1 MTTQIFLI
9 RHGITA
15 WNKQRRYCGRLDV
28 GLSREGRQ
36 QAAKLR
42 RKLEKVSFDKIYC
55 SSKRRAVQTCRII
68 FGRARFTKVAG
79 LREINFGVLEGLR
92 HEEIAATYGRL
103 YESWI
108 KDPYKNRIPKAEP
121 MRAFKKRI
129 CRTIRKIASSNPGK
143 TVAVVCHGGAIGIF
157 VSSVLKTRDF
167 WRYVP
172 QATSVTVVEYR
183 KAAPRIKKFNDIA
196 HLEQP

>member
-1 MTTQIFLI
+1 MTTRLLLI

-42 RKLEKVSFDKIYC
+42 RQLQGVSFDKVYC
-55 SSKRRAVQTCRII
+55 STKKRALQTCRII
-68 FGRARFTKVAG
+68 FDTAKFTKVAG

-92 HEEIAATYGRL
+92 HGEIMQKYGRL
-103 YESWI
+103 YENWI
-108 KDPYKNRIPKAEP
+108 EDPYKNLIPKAEP
-121 MRAFKKRI
+121 IQAFKKRI
-129 CRTIRKIASSNPGK
+129 RRALKKIACRNHGK
-143 TVAVVCHGGAIGIF
+143 TVAVVCHGGVIGIF
-157 VSSVLKTRDF
+157 VSSVLKSKDF

-172 QATSVTVVEYR
+172 KATSVTAVEYEKGR
-183 KAAPRIKKFNDIA
+183 PRIKKFNDIA
-196 HLEQP
+196 HLE